1 MGRGRGVTRG
11 VAEGVAVGVGVG
23 VGPVPVL
30 LRIVPMSPTAVPALA
45 SAKDTSYKILKVP
58 LTSPTQLLPPS
69 VVLTIVPPSPTAA
82 PLFASEKETS
92 QRWSV
97 VVLF

>member
-11 VAEGVAVGVGVG
+11 VAVGVGVG
-23 VGPVPVL
+23 VGPDPVL
-30 LRIVPMSPTAVPALA
+30 LRIVPMSPTTVPVLA
-45 SAKDTSYKILKVP
+45 SAKDTSYRILNVP

-69 VVLTIVPPSPTAA
+69 VVLTIVPPSPTAV
-82 PLFASEKETS
+82 PLLASEKETS